1 MKVTHIH
8 LLWPIIHDYHTVGR
22 EWKSGD
28 WDKTLNLRES
38 RLNKMAEEK
47 KAQISEA
54 SQFFMQSHSKENGKY
69 VMICNGVTCA
79 WNWAQVCHIYPV

>member
-1 MKVTHIH
+1 MV
-8 LLWPIIHDYHTVGR
+8 
-22 EWKSGD
+22 
-28 WDKTLNLRES
+28 
-38 RLNKMAEEK
+38 EEK

-69 VMICNGVTCA
+69 VMICNHGITCA